1 MPSRNYPTSNQPSL
15 SLSEILELEPEEE
28 PWCAGY
34 APSQRRRCHIRTNSR
49 GRSSAMAL
57 LDKGTEKLQA
67 GRNIDNLL
75 EDLAP
80 HVLCTRF
87 HQNQAS
93 TLTSSWRRKVRSY
106 LDSQS
111 TPTRSTRGA
120 SSTPRASLR
129 PRSISSEPVDLATDE
144 RIADLRRRIEA
155 LKELRRLE
163 GSRSGRE
170 RTIRSHSRETENSSR
185 TVSPSGLGSSLG
197 RNSSLERYTERVAER
212 ASTEVTVRSV
222 TAVPRPAQAHIA
234 APRQVS
240 VSTQSP
246 QSPSTVVSVPRRTVI
261 YGRKSRL
268 PQVTRREVEGD
279 CGICLCD
286 LHGPQQAV
294 DWEDETDNDSD
305 DEEDDD
311 SDDDEEEDD
320 SEDDEEDDS
329 EDDEDDDSE
338 EEEDDSE
345 DDGKYYDAN
354 EYQEELTWCKIGC
367 GVNFHKKCID
377 KWLACARTCPACRSK
392 WEDMD

>member
-111 TPTRSTRGA
+111 TPTRSRAT
-120 SSTPRASLR
+120 SSTPRASRR
-129 PRSISSEPVDLATDE
+129 PRSISSEPVDLAMEE
-144 RIADLRRRIEA
+144 RIAELRRRIEA
-155 LKELRRLE
+155 LKELRRVE
-163 GSRSGRE
+163 SARSGRG
-170 RTIRSHSRETENSSR
+170 RTTRSHSRETEDSSR
-185 TVSPSGLGSSLG
+185 TVSPSRLGSSSG
-197 RNSSLERYTERVAER
+197 GHVSQERYTERVAER

-234 APRQVS
+234 PSRRVS
-240 VSTQSP
+240 VSNQTP
-246 QSPSTVVSVPRRTVI
+246 QSPSTGVSVPRRTVI

-268 PQVTRREVEGD
+268 PQVSRREVEGD

-294 DWEDETDNDSD
+294 DWEDETDSDSDDDEEDDSDD

-311 SDDDEEEDD
+311 SEDDEDDSEDGEEEDD
-320 SEDDEEDDS
+320 SEDDDN
-329 EDDEDDDSE
+329 
-338 EEEDDSE
+338 
-345 DDGKYYDAN
+345 YYDAN

-377 KWLACARTCPACRSK
+377 KWLACAHTCPACRSK
-392 WEDMD
+392 WEDID

>member
-1 MPSRNYPTSNQPSL
+1 MPSRHYPTSNQPSL
-15 SLSEILELEPEEE
+15 SLSDILELEPEEE

-111 TPTRSTRGA
+111 TPTRSTRA
-120 SSTPRASLR
+120 TSSTPRASLR
-129 PRSISSEPVDLATDE
+129 PQSISSEPGDLALEE
-144 RIADLRRRIEA
+144 RIADLIKRVER

-170 RTIRSHSRETENSSR
+170 RSTRSHSRETENSSR
-185 TVSPSGLGSSLG
+185 TVSPSGVRSSSG
-197 RNSSLERYTERVAER
+197 RQSSQESYTDRVADR
-212 ASTEVTVRSV
+212 ASTEVTVQLV
-222 TAVPRPAQAHIA
+222 TAVPRPGQAHG
-234 APRQVS
+234 APPRRVS
-240 VSTQSP
+240 VSTQTP
-246 QSPSTVVSVPRRTVI
+246 QSPSTVVSIPRRTGI
-261 YGRKSRL
+261 FGRKSRL

-294 DWEDETDNDSD
+294 DSEDETDIDSD
-305 DEEDDD
+305 DDEEEDDSEDEEEDDD
-311 SDDDEEEDD
+311 SDDDEEDDD

-329 EDDEDDDSE
+329 EDDDN
-338 EEEDDSE
+338 
-345 DDGKYYDAN
+345 YYDAN
-354 EYQEELTWCKIGC
+354 EYQEELTWCNIGC